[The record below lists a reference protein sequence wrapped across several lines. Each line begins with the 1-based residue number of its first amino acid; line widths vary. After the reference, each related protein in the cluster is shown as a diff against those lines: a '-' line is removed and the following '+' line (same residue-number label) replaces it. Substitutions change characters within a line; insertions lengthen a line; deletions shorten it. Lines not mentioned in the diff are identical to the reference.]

1 MAKNISIGIDL
12 GTTATRVVVGQ
23 FIRDEKFPKIIGIGA
38 SESRGL
44 RHGYIT
50 NIEDAAK
57 SIRRAANEAE
67 KNSGV
72 KIRKAIFSIGG
83 ISLGSETI
91 YGSTVISKAD
101 GEVTALDVNKA
112 IAESENN
119 LQIINKR
126 VIHTL
131 PVSFKL
137 DGKEIHGRP
146 EGMKGI
152 KLEVKTLFI
161 TCSEQHLED
170 LIAAASLAEVEV
182 LDIIAAPLSS
192 SLAILNDKQKNAG
205 CLVVDLG
212 AETVSAA
219 VFENDAPI
227 SLNIFSIGS
236 ADITHDI
243 ALGLK
248 IALEEAEGLKLG
260 NLNSSYSKKKLE
272 QIIAARLSDIFE
284 LIEGHLKK
292 IKRNGLL
299 PAGVLLIGGG
309 SNAPLIEDISKD
321 ILNLPSKIVT
331 PEMFPYYKGRI
342 KNAGWFTAT
351 GLAIAGR
358 STPNQDFSYNSFTRL
373 TQSIKNFFKSI
384 GSQLLP

>member
-23 FIRDEKFPKIIGIGA
+23 FIRDEKFPKILGIGS

-50 NIEDAAK
+50 NVEEAAK

-67 KNSGV
+67 RNSGV
-72 KIRKAIFSIGG
+72 KIRKAVFSIGG
-83 ISLGSETI
+83 ISLGSETT

-101 GEVTALDVNKA
+101 GEVTALDVQKA
-112 IAESENN
+112 INESENN

-126 VIHTL
+126 VIHNL
-131 PVSFKL
+131 PISFKL

-161 TCSEQHLED
+161 TCLEQHLED
-170 LIAAASLAEVEV
+170 LIAAASLAGIEI
-182 LDIIAAPLSS
+182 LDVVAGPLAG
-192 SLAILNDKQKNAG
+192 SLAILTDKQKNAG

-212 AETVSAA
+212 AETASA
-219 VFENDAPI
+219 VIFENDMPT
-227 SLNIFSIGS
+227 SLMIFSIGS

-248 IALEEAEGLKLG
+248 IALEEAESLKLG
-260 NLNSSYSKKKLE
+260 NLNPAYSKKKLE
-272 QIIAARLSDIFE
+272 QIITARLSDIFE

-299 PAGVLLIGGG
+299 PAGALLIGGG
-309 SNAPLIEDISKD
+309 SHTPLIENISKN
-321 ILNLPSKIVT
+321 ILNLPSKTIT
-331 PEMFPYYKGRI
+331 PELFPYYKNRL
-342 KNAGWFTAT
+342 KNAAWFTAM
-351 GLAIAGR
+351 GLVVAGR
-358 STPNQDFSYNSFTRL
+358 NTSGQDFSYNSFARL

-384 GSQLLP
+384 GNQLLP